1 MPMASASGRAF
12 LDRPAA
18 RGLAVVVFLA
28 CGAAL
33 AWIHRDDLFPPE
45 RSEVV
50 GDGPFA
56 RCFAE
61 RRGDIDTMLS
71 EGVIDDQRA
80 ALFLSRAEAMCRA
93 ETGDGGGPPAPL
105 PMPQ

>member
-1 MPMASASGRAF
+1 MAPTARRAF
-12 LDRPAA
+12 LDRPLA
-18 RGLAVVVFLA
+18 RGLALVVFVA
-28 CGAAL
+28 CAGAL

-45 RSEVV
+45 QREVA

-61 RRGDIDTMLS
+61 RRGDIDAMLA
-71 EGVIDDQRA
+71 EGVIDDERA

-93 ETGDGGGPPAPL
+93 ETGEGGGPPAL
-105 PMPQ
+105 PPSPQQ